1 MFPIAQH
8 TEVLVLSEKEM
19 EEITITETE
28 EEVEDSVNTPWR
40 LILYDDDIHTF
51 DEVISQLMKATGC
64 SLSEAEYKTW
74 KVHNEGKALVHEGEF
89 EECLRIDGVLKE
101 IQLVTEIKG

>member
-1 MFPIAQH
+1 MSLIAQH
-8 TEVLVLSEKEM
+8 IIDIVMS
-19 EEITITETE
+19 E
-28 EEVEDSVNTPWR
+28 EEVEYQTETKVKEEVEESVNTPWR

-64 SLSEAEYKTW
+64 SLSEAEDKTW

-89 EECLRIDGVLKE
+89 EECLRIDNVLKE

>member
-1 MFPIAQH
+1 MFFNAQH
-8 TEVLVLSEKEM
+8 IEVLVLSEKET

-28 EEVEDSVNTPWR
+28 EETKDEVDTPWR

-64 SLSEAEYKTW
+64 SLSEAEDKTW
-74 KVHNEGKALVHEGEF
+74 KVHNEGKALVYEGEF

>member
-1 MFPIAQH
+1 MKFLIAH
-8 TEVLVLSEKEM
+8 SDPFSSEDPGV
-19 EEITITETE
+19 EEITETD
-28 EEVEDSVNTPWR
+28 EEVSDAVRSPWR

-51 DEVISQLMKATGC
+51 DEVINQLMKATGC
-64 SLSEAEYKTW
+64 DLSRAEYLTN
-74 KVHNEGKALVHEGEF
+74 KVHNEGKATVHEGEF

>member
-1 MFPIAQH
+1 MNELSQQISPIW
-8 TEVLVLSEKEM
+8 L
-19 EEITITETE
+19 TE
-28 EEVEDSVNTPWR
+28 EEVEYEVDTKEKEEVEEVVNTPWR

-64 SLSEAEYKTW
+64 SLSEAEDITW
-74 KVHNEGKALVHEGEF
+74 KVHNEGKATVHEGEF
-89 EECLRIDGVLKE
+89 EECLRIDNVLKE